1 VRKGILA
8 LLISSLTSTM
18 FAVTASWADLISE
31 CRLMNK
37 QKKNTEMI
45 SLANKAIAADPK
57 NAELYYL
64 RGVAYDRL
72 GRLTL
77 ALQDFTEACVLAPTD
92 KEYLSMR
99 GNELRRNERWRDAA
113 AVYTQLDDPTSM
125 AMEADCRRRLHQF
138 AQAEKLID
146 AALKKDPKNKQVR
159 MMAHEFYTD
168 TMKEQKALTN
178 LSEWQKFDPHNA
190 VIYFWREQLYM
201 DLGRNQEAL
210 VDADKLIELDGE
222 KSFGEHYILRAQM
235 KFNLGDTRGALA
247 DFSKAISIEPKQSIY
262 YTKRGDCY
270 RSAGDFKA
278 AADDYSSALNL
289 AEANR
294 GAMQKETDQHEAAVL
309 KKHAAVIRRKRAI
322 AFEKSGQL
330 DKSIADYSTLLDE
343 NADIGFALESR
354 VRLLMQEG
362 HYQRAV
368 DDYSKLIEMDDDFVR
383 WRVGRAKA
391 YRLLHQDDLA
401 KRDEAEVKRLQQ
413 KE

>member
-8 LLISSLTSTM
+8 FLLSGAMSTM
-18 FAVTASWADLISE
+18 FAVAASCADPVSK
-31 CRLMNK
+31 CRFMSR
-37 QKKNTEMI
+37 QKRNTETVT
-45 SLANKAIAADPK
+45 LANEAIVDNPK

-72 GRLTL
+72 GRLNL
-77 ALQDFTEACVLAPTD
+77 ALQDLTEACALDPAD
-92 KEYLSMR
+92 KDYLSMR
-99 GNELRRNERWRDAA
+99 GYELRRNERWREAA
-113 AVYTQLDDPTSM
+113 AVYSQLNDPMSM
-125 AMEADCRRRLHQF
+125 AMEADCRRRLHEF
-138 AQAEKLID
+138 VRAEKLID
-146 AALKKDPKNKQVR
+146 AALKKDPTNKQIR
-159 MMAHEFYTD
+159 TMAHEFYAD
-168 TMKEQKALTN
+168 TMKEQKALAN
-178 LSEWQKFDPHNA
+178 LSEWQKFDPRNPQ
-190 VIYFWREQLYM
+190 IYRMREQLYL

-210 VDADKLIELDGE
+210 ADADKLIELDG
-222 KSFGEHYILRAQM
+222 KQSFGEHYILRAQI
-235 KFNLGDTRGALA
+235 KSNLADSCGAVS

-270 RSAGDFKA
+270 RSIGDYKA
-278 AADDYSSALNL
+278 AADDYSSALSL

-294 GAMQKETDQHEAAVL
+294 GETRLKTDLHEAAVL
-309 KKHAAVIRRKRAI
+309 KKHAANILRKRAI

-330 DKSIADYSTLLDE
+330 DKAIADYSTLLDE

-354 VRLLMQEG
+354 VRLLMQAG

-391 YRLLHQDDLA
+391 YALLHQNDLA